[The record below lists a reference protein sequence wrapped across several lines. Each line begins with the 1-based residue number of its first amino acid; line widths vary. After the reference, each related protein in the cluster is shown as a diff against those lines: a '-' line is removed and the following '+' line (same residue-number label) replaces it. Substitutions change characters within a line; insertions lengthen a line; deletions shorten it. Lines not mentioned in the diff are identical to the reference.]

1 MLLQE
6 TQHLRPP
13 RELVQEH
20 RIAPGSIDLEGGVH
34 DIDVPLKSD
43 LVVSSACGTMG
54 QHGAAVLLHGLQ
66 QTPGSDISSDAGGLP
81 VAPVVH
87 RLSCHRLEGSL
98 CDLLL
103 EIHHDGFNTTGSH
116 LFDHVIHVFFIWLSD
131 VCSKAFHLDAGQAQ
145 AQGHGLGVQAAAD
158 ADAHHVAVLHIL
170 LQNGRFLQAIRCH
183 GVRGCPSASAA
194 FPGDPNQKT

>member
-6 TQHLRPP
+6 TQHLRPA
-13 RELVQEH
+13 RELFEEH
-20 RIAPGSIDLEGGVH
+20 RIAPGGIDLEGGVH
-34 DIDVPLKSD
+34 HVDVPLKSD

-54 QHGAAVLLHGLQ
+54 QHSAAVLLHGLQ
-66 QTPGSDISSDAGGLP
+66 QTPGSHISSDAGGLP

-87 RLSCHRLEGSL
+87 RLSCHRLKGSL
-98 CDLLL
+98 GNLLL

-131 VCSKAFHLDAGQAQ
+131 VCGEALHLDAGQAK

-170 LQNGRFLQAIRCH
+170 LQNGRLLQAIRCH
-183 GVRGCPSASAA
+183 GVRGCRAP
-194 FPGDPNQKT
+194 FPCDPNQKT